1 MRISWF
7 PTTLVLLAMTFASMG
22 CQNTM
27 KKENDALWQQNRELQ
42 ARLAD
47 SETKLRSAPDPAELQ
62 SMRDEIAKRDAEIAD
77 LQNNLHRQ
85 TPGQP
90 NNPGLEG
97 IDARYDAAAGTVTVA
112 IPGYVL
118 FDSGRAVI
126 KPSAKSTLDKVAAAI
141 KKSYPGKRV
150 YVDGHTDTDPISRT
164 KDAYKDNFELAF
176 ARAHS
181 VMGYL
186 QSKGI
191 NEKNLVIRSYG
202 SNNSKG
208 SKEASRRV
216 EIVVKVK

>member
-1 MRISWF
+1 MRMNWF
-7 PTTLVLLAMTFASMG
+7 GTLAMVAIGLVTVG
-22 CQNTM
+22 CQNNM

-62 SMRDEIAKRDAEIAD
+62 SMRDEIARRDAELND
-77 LQNNLHRQ
+77 LRANLQ
-85 TPGQP
+85 KPAPGQP
-90 NNPGLEG
+90 NTPGLEG

-112 IPGYVL
+112 IPGNVL
-118 FDSGRAVI
+118 FDSGRAVV
-126 KPSAKSTLDKVAAAI
+126 KSTAKSTLDKVAAAI

-150 YVDGHTDTDPISRT
+150 YVDGHTDSDPIRRT
-164 KDAYKDNFELAF
+164 KDAYDDNFDLAY

-181 VMGYL
+181 VATYL

-191 NEKNLVIRSYG
+191 TDKQLVIRSYG
-202 SNNSKG
+202 ANNAKG

>member
-1 MRISWF
+1 MRTSWF
-7 PTTLVLLAMTFASMG
+7 GTFVLMAAGLFSVG

-47 SETKLRSAPDPAELQ
+47 SESKLRSAPDPAELQ

-77 LQNNLHRQ
+77 LKANLQR
-85 TPGQP
+85 PAAGEAK
-90 NNPGLEG
+90 NPGLEG

-112 IPGYVL
+112 IPGNVL
-118 FDSGRAVI
+118 FDSGRAIV
-126 KPSAKSTLDKVAAAI
+126 KPTAKSTLDKVAAAI

-150 YVDGHTDTDPISRT
+150 YVDGHTDTDPIRRT
-164 KDAYKDNFELAF
+164 KDAYDDNFDLAY

-181 VMGYL
+181 VAAYL

-191 NEKNLVIRSYG
+191 TDKQLVIRSYG
-202 SNNSKG
+202 ANNAKG